1 MTSRERINLALDHRE
16 ADRIAWHDAPWH
28 TTVERWHQEGLPEGV
43 SPAEYF
49 GYEMRGA
56 GADLTFQFEIEVF
69 EETDEYVIQ
78 SNRQGATLKKWK
90 HATSTPE
97 FTDFRVC
104 DREAWDRYKDRLE
117 VTEDRID
124 WDMLDTFNEDRQAGY
139 WCPYRSPMGYDKTQV
154 IVGSENLLMALV
166 TDPDWCREMFMTSA
180 RMICEA
186 ARIMIDGG
194 FEFDGAFIY
203 DDMGYRNGLLFS
215 PEIYRS
221 QLKDAH
227 AMVCD
232 FFHERGGKVILH
244 SCGCVKELLPDLI
257 EAGIDCLQ
265 PLEVKAG
272 MDVVE
277 LKQMYGDDIAF
288 MGGIDVRT
296 MADPDPAAIEE
307 EICTKIPV
315 AKEGG
320 GYIYHSDHSV
330 PDNVSFQQYQHV
342 MELVEEY
349 GSY

>member
-16 ADRIAWHDAPWH
+16 ADRIARHDSPWR
-28 TTVERWHQEGLPEGV
+28 TTVQRWHEEGLPEGV

-56 GADLTFQFEIEVF
+56 GADLTFGFDVEVL
-69 EETDEYVIQ
+69 EETGEYIIER
-78 SNRQGATLKKWK
+78 NKQGAIRRNWK

-97 FTDFRVC
+97 CLEFTIT
-104 DREAWDRYKDRLE
+104 DRQTWDRHNDRLE

-124 WDMLDTFNEDRQAGY
+124 WDILERFNEDREAGY
-139 WCPYRSPMGYDKTQV
+139 WCPYRSALGYDKTQG
-154 IVGSENLLMALV
+154 IVGSENLLMSMV

-186 ARIMIDGG
+186 AQIMMDGG
-194 FEFDGAFIY
+194 FLFDGAFIY

-244 SCGCVKELLPDLI
+244 SCGCVKELMPDII
-257 EAGIDCLQ
+257 EAGVDCLQ

-272 MDVVE
+272 MDVVQ
-277 LKQMYGDDIAF
+277 LKEMYGDDIAF
-288 MGGIDVRT
+288 MGGIDVRA

-307 EICTKIPV
+307 EIRTKIPV
-315 AKEGG
+315 ARENG

-330 PDNVSFQQYQHV
+330 PDNVSFDRYCYV

-349 GSY
+349 GQY